1 MIAWASWTEPVSCA
15 QGGSSRQRTGA
26 YEQQPVYTSMA
37 GEDGSLVMLEPLFT
51 DGDEVLPPKQQEAFV
66 LLDGI
71 PQVRSLACP
80 FRSLI
85 LITARKP

>member
-1 MIAWASWTEPVSCA
+1 
-15 QGGSSRQRTGA
+15 
-26 YEQQPVYTSMA
+26 MA

-71 PQVRSLACP
+71 PQVRLLASP
-80 FRSLI
+80 LRSLI
-85 LITARKP
+85 LLTASKP

>member
-1 MIAWASWTEPVSCA
+1 
-15 QGGSSRQRTGA
+15 
-26 YEQQPVYTSMA
+26 MA